1 MAYRLVD
8 VGAFSEAG
16 VQTAEAGGRMAR
28 MGDHAD
34 DDLFVNALVPFE
46 GNNIA
51 ERQHQF
57 ELESHHIMQAGLAR
71 GQDFVNHLGDVFGS
85 KFIGGKQAVHNGFV
99 LAKPE
104 VVGAGGI
111 LRATGAVAVDPEVW
125 GVDQPRLEHRNV
137 NIQQGHFLAQAF
149 AQAHHRELAG
159 RIAPNTHLA
168 HAAGG
173 RSGDDD
179 AAGAARAHVGQ
190 HGLGQFHDAEDV
202 DVVEPADLLH
212 AEIFKE
218 AEQSHARKV
227 HHGVDAAGLADDG
240 VDSAIDVGAA
250 GHVHAQG
257 GNLSA
262 QTAAAGLFAQF
273 LL

>member
-1 MAYRLVD
+1 M
-8 VGAFSEAG
+8 
-16 VQTAEAGGRMAR
+16 
-28 MGDHAD
+28 
-34 DDLFVNALVPFE
+34 
-46 GNNIA
+46 
-51 ERQHQF
+51 
-57 ELESHHIMQAGLAR
+57 HHLS
-71 GQDFVNHLGDVFGS
+71 NVFGS
-85 KFIGGKQAVHNGFV
+85 EFIGGQQAVHDGFV

-111 LRATGAVAVDPEVW
+111 LRAAGAIAVDPEVR
-125 GVDQPRLEHRNV
+125 GVDQTRLEHRNV

-159 RIAPNTHLA
+159 RIAPNTHLT

-179 AAGAARAHVGQ
+179 APGAPRAHVRQ

-218 AEQSHARKV
+218 AAQSHARKV
-227 HHGVDAAGLADDG
+227 HHRVDAAGLADDG
-240 VDSAIDVGAA
+240 VDGAIDVGAA

-257 GNLSA
+257 GNLTA
-262 QTAAAGLFAQF
+262 QAAPGGLFAQF
-273 LL
+273 LLFGFGQRRSEDAEIAGGQQQCGCQPQAGARASDQYNGFIVSHSVSHSITPRRAASCR